1 MRVHGTSG
9 WMDRKDMKKTF
20 LIGTADS
27 VEGAILGKLARRG
40 FYEYLGLNADNGLNK
55 HIMIYGASGSGKSKG
70 VYKAVYIKDSK
81 ANAKV

>member
-40 FYEYLGLNADNGLNK
+40 FYEYLGLNADNGWNK

-70 VYKAVYIKDSK
+70 GL
-81 ANAKV
+81 